1 MDKTGGKQMTFHSI
15 NGLIESKTFQDFW
28 QHIAKHPT
36 QMQCPICG
44 EQCYRAKAWVGFNM
58 NQAGSITFKCTNPN
72 CDFNKMEF
80 TIKANPH
87 KEE

>member
-1 MDKTGGKQMTFHSI
+1 MTFHSI

-36 QMQCPICG
+36 QMQCPICQS
-44 EQCYRAKAWVGFNM
+44 QCYRAKSWVGFNM
-58 NQAGSITFKCTNPN
+58 NQAGSITFKCTTQD
-72 CDFNKMEF
+72 CDFNTMDF
-80 TIKANPH
+80 TIQANPH